1 MHRGRTEGFISKRN
15 TIKAQDIGLDT
26 IQNICSFPI
35 APDEPF
41 SLLQGKRESKDP
53 VKPLH
58 YS

>member
-15 TIKAQDIGLDT
+15 TNTAQDIGLDT